1 MSESATVKRSKRS
14 VFFWVRVSVLL
25 FILFVVS
32 LYAIKDLRSRRGRN
46 TWDHTLDVAL
56 VVVHVDGTPAVD
68 PDAVRAL
75 EDRLPALD
83 DRLKAEAQR
92 HHPGLVAPVHVRL
105 RGPVIVS
112 APPPSPKSESA
123 VDLATQAVD
132 MKKWLTDV
140 DPRAGIE
147 PDQWDS
153 RIYVIVRRPA
163 SAARAF
169 VEGESE
175 QDGRVGCVSV
185 ELDASM
191 ADLTLIVVAH
201 ELMHTLGA
209 TDKYDASG
217 RSLAP
222 DGLAEPDRV
231 PRYPQRYA
239 EVMSRNRPVS
249 PTEEKIPLTLDEL
262 AVGPKTAQEIGWRK
276 AEDR

>member
-1 MSESATVKRSKRS
+1 M
-14 VFFWVRVSVLL
+14 RVSILL

-46 TWDHTLDVAL
+46 AWDHTLDVAL

-68 PDAVRAL
+68 PDAIRVL
-75 EDRLPALD
+75 EERLPALD
-83 DRLKAEAQR
+83 DRLQAEAER
-92 HHPGLVAPVHVRL
+92 YRPGIGKPVHFRL

-112 APPPSPKSESA
+112 TPPPSPKSEG
-123 VDLATQAVD
+123 VTDLAKQAVE
-132 MKKWLTDV
+132 MKKWLNDV

-153 RIYVIVRRPA
+153 RIYVSVRKPA
-163 SAARAF
+163 SVARAF

-175 QDGRVGCVSV
+175 QDGRVGNVAV

-209 TDKYDASG
+209 TDKYDANG
-217 RSLAP
+217 RSLVP
-222 DGLAEPDRV
+222 DGLAEPDRT
-231 PRYPQRYA
+231 PLYPQRFA
-239 EVMSRNRPVS
+239 EVMSRNRPLS
-249 PTEEKIPLTLDEL
+249 PTNEVIPLTLDEL
-262 AVGPKTAQEIGWRK
+262 AVGKKTAQEIGWLK
-276 AEDR
+276 P